1 MFSLPQEIACTCLFL
16 AGKVEERRV
25 RVDYVLGA
33 YYADKEAE
41 ERKMALAGREEFHV
55 RPRPV
60 LDSAEW
66 DALRTRVY
74 EYEAL
79 LLDAIE
85 YNFDIL
91 HPYSYLRKFLE
102 KYIYSN
108 VYCKESTNTHDTLRA
123 LSSLLF
129 LLTDPPFLFACLQAR
144 SFWSDTSAA
153 LAVWRKRRGILLT
166 TGACGLQRC
175 NHTRA
180 MRSTV
185 RVDSALGSHSRDTSC
200 VCDDARIT
208 DIKQH
213 TQRTLHTLALLLAAL
228 PACFLVLLF
237 PFPPLSA
244 CARLSACATLRR

>member
-41 ERKMALAGREEFHV
+41 ERKMATAGREEFHV

-108 VYCKESTNTHDTLRA
+108 VYCKESTNTHDTAGPSRSA
-123 LSSLLF
+123 LLS
-129 LLTDPPFLFACLQAR
+129 LLTDSPCHCLSCRREVFGATPRRRWR
-144 SFWSDTSAA
+144 S
-153 LAVWRKRRGILLT
+153 
-166 TGACGLQRC
+166 GANGVEF
-175 NHTRA
+175 H
-180 MRSTV
+180 
-185 RVDSALGSHSRDTSC
+185 
-200 VCDDARIT
+200 
-208 DIKQH
+208 
-213 TQRTLHTLALLLAAL
+213 
-228 PACFLVLLF
+228 
-237 PFPPLSA
+237 
-244 CARLSACATLRR
+244 